1 MISVCLSLSLS
12 LWGNSAQ
19 FHSQTL
25 RALVSDRLLKVRSQI
40 NKQDEFQTSQE
51 DAGCCS
57 RLLELFAE
65 MWMMFC
71 LQGGLRL
78 STRNLQDFP
87 SPLRVIKIQGAI
99 RTVGNGWMDGW
110 VLFAEILM
118 MVSVCRAMAIHSEPP
133 KIKQGELPTEEDG

>member
-1 MISVCLSLSLS
+1 MISLSFS

-19 FHSQTL
+19 FHSQSL

-40 NKQDEFQTSQE
+40 HKQDEFQTSQE

-65 MWMMFC
+65 MWMMVC

-78 STRNLQDFP
+78 STRNLQDF
-87 SPLRVIKIQGAI
+87 SLTAQGDQNTRCNSDSWKWVDGWMGVVCRNFDDGVCLQGYGYPLRTSQ
-99 RTVGNGWMDGW
+99 D
-110 VLFAEILM
+110 
-118 MVSVCRAMAIHSEPP
+118 
-133 KIKQGELPTEEDG
+133 